1 MEIVT
6 SNKLTKPM
14 RQSLKDAQKRY
25 YEKNRA
31 KMLEQFK
38 EYNKT
43 HKEILN
49 KSSRTYYNKNREALI
64 KYSTEYRKK
73 KKASLY

>member
-6 SNKLTKPM
+6 SNKSTKPM

-31 KMLEQFK
+31 KILEQFK

-43 HKEILN
+43 HKEILH
-49 KSSRTYYNKNREALI
+49 KACKIYYNKNRETLI
-64 KYSTEYRKK
+64 KNSIEYRKK
-73 KKASLY
+73 KKASLC